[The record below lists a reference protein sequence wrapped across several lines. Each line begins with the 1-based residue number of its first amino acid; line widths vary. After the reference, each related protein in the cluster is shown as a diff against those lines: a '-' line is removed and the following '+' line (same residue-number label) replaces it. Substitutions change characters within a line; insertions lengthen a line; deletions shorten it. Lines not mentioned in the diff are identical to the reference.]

1 MDEQQQFFR
10 ELMKTVDNSFDT
22 GKIDASDMK
31 IIRQEITQ
39 TINNYLQDRQ
49 TKLDKIIVKNYQ
61 KSINKKFENLT
72 SEAQDQY
79 YNLRNYLSEMDT
91 KNQNIQKQIIKNQ
104 KKLAKLQKEIND
116 TTTNS
121 KMTELVKVIGYLIMS
136 MTSTFLLIFIGST
149 LWHGG
154 IASIWNWFDISGW
167 SWISALKVIGG
178 LIGTAIITLIG
189 IALALFPT
197 IIVDW
202 LKIKFD
208 DYKSYH

>member
-1 MDEQQQFFR
+1 MDEHQQFFR
-10 ELMKTVDNSFDT
+10 ELMRTVDNSFDT

-31 IIRQEITQ
+31 IIRQEITH
-39 TINNYLQDRQ
+39 TVNNYLQDRQ
-49 TKLDKIIVKNYQ
+49 TKLDKIMVKNYK
-61 KSINKKFENLT
+61 KSINQTFENLT

-79 YNLRNYLSEMDT
+79 YNLQNYLSEMDT

>member
-149 LWHGG
+149 LWHVG